1 VLIKIGQRA
10 KQFVFANQLVL
21 GLALLSGF
29 LTIIANRSGV
39 GWSWD
44 TSDYVAVG
52 KNFANGNGLLDAT
65 GIPMTVRPPGLSI
78 FIGLG
83 DLLGLSVNL
92 TVQIL
97 NSVCAAVL
105 VLGAHQLL
113 QIAEVKKS
121 IAVIATAFI
130 AFSPALL
137 WQYSMIWSEPPFI
150 ALLIVSMLISLQHM
164 KNLKFVS
171 LVFVFIALFFV
182 RYVGPVFAVTI
193 AVCSVFFD
201 RRQLGLIKSALT
213 NFLILAISLVPVW
226 FWLQR
231 NERIDGT
238 LTGARAPG
246 GGSLID
252 PLKTFNATIGSWL
265 TASPVE
271 GGIYMS
277 WIDYPTATRTLG
289 SLFLI
294 CLTVLLTIFFYLQ
307 IRNRKLAKLSNVL
320 LLSITMTAVYV
331 AFSAYRFVHF
341 ELGPLDN
348 RMMIPVFVP
357 LVLIVAIT
365 IDRIHINTKWLRQS
379 IAALFAI
386 FVAFQAL
393 SSTTDA
399 LSFGQSGRHWAAK
412 TIKDQPIH
420 QFVMSLPSDS
430 SVMSNQPQ
438 QLYSVW
444 QKSSVYNQYQLDLAQ
459 ARKCERRYFVWYN
472 STYDD
477 GTPNVEGQPENAA
490 SVFSDQSGTVFD
502 LGQCASEINYYWP

>member
-1 VLIKIGQRA
+1 MLIKIGQRA

-21 GLALLSGF
+21 SLALLSGF

-65 GIPMTVRPPGLSI
+65 GITMTVRPPGLSI
-78 FIGLG
+78 VIGFG

-121 IAVIATAFI
+121 IAVIATSFI

-150 ALLIVSMLISLQHM
+150 ALLIV
-164 KNLKFVS
+164 
-171 LVFVFIALFFV
+171 
-182 RYVGPVFAVTI
+182 
-193 AVCSVFFD
+193 
-201 RRQLGLIKSALT
+201 
-213 NFLILAISLVPVW
+213 LVPVW

-252 PLKTFNATIGSWL
+252 PLKTFNATVGSWL

-277 WIDYPTATRTLG
+277 WIDYSTATRTLG

-294 CLTVLLTIFFYLQ
+294 CLVVLLTVFLYLQ

-320 LLSITMTAVYV
+320 LLSISMTAVYV

-365 IDRIHINTKWLRQS
+365 IDQIQINTKWLRQS
-379 IAALFAI
+379 VAALFVI
-386 FVAFQAL
+386 FVGFQAL
-393 SSTTDA
+393 SSTNDA

-420 QFVMSLPSDS
+420 KFVMSLPSES
-430 SVMSNQPQ
+430 SLMSNQPQ

-459 ARKCERRYFVWYN
+459 ATKCERRYFVWYN

-490 SVFSDQSGTVFD
+490 SVFSDQSGTIFD
-502 LGQCASEINYYWP
+502 LGPCASEINYYWP